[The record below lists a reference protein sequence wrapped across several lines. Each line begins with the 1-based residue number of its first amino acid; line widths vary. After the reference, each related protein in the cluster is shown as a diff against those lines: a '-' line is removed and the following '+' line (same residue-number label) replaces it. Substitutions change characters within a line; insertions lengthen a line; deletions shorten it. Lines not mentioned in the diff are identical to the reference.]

1 MYSAIGQWLTRPEG
15 PSSLSMVSPGQLS
28 FGMVVMVALPALK
41 PGAWLLELPD
51 IQAARLKRWTVL
63 SA

>member
-1 MYSAIGQWLTRPEG
+1 MADPAQRAVEHIQ
-15 PSSLSMVSPGQLS
+15 VSPGQLS
-28 FGMVVMVALPALK
+28 FGMGVMVALPALK